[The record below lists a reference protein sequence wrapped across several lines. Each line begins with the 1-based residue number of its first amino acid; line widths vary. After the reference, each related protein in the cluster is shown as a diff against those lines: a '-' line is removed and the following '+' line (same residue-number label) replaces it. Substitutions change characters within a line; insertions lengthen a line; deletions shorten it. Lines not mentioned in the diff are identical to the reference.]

1 VLLLAMAERL
11 SAGTAARLANV
22 MDNGQVRLERDG
34 LTRQSP
40 TRFGVVALDEGIGD
54 DAKTC
59 GTLSGQ
65 TIALKLHLSVVH
77 HISQTRSRARRQPF
91 CHRQQQHAAI
101 DFD

>member
-1 VLLLAMAERL
+1 MHPLLREFVGQR
-11 SAGTAARLANV
+11 AARGHLREV
-22 MDNGQVRLERDG
+22 EIKGQPVTQRG
-34 LTRQSP
+34 HQH
-40 TRFGVVALDEGIGD
+40 FVVAYSLVEGD

-65 TIALKLHLSVVH
+65 TIALKPHLSVVH
-77 HISQTRSRARRQPF
+77 HISQTRSRAHRQPF